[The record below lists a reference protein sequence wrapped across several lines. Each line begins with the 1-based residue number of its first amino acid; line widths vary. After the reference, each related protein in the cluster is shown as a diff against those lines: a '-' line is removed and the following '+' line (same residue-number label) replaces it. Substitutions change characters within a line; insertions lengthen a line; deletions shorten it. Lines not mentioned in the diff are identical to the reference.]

1 MQEKPQT
8 RIDNDAYRDAVSA
21 IVSRIQR
28 AHALSDSQLAKRVGC
43 SAGTIKNA
51 RTGATNIDAVTLA
64 NIERVFGPG
73 AIDPFL
79 ALGGVRALPLE
90 ATAQEL
96 HPTLAIVEAL
106 HRLIETQA
114 TDSDG
119 GSKITSR
126 ELLSIL
132 KELRDAR
139 SAFDALILIA
149 DPALGSEEASF
160 RHKGAK
166 RLAIVHTQ
174 GDAIANARIFGG
186 PDEKGE

>member
-1 MQEKPQT
+1 MPELP
-8 RIDNDAYRDAVSA
+8 RIDNGTYRDAVA
-21 IVSRIQR
+21 TIVTRLQR
-28 AHALSDSQLAKRVGC
+28 AHSLSDGQLAKRVGC

-51 RTGATNIDAVTLA
+51 RTRATNLDAATLA
-64 NIERVFGPG
+64 NIERAFGPG

-79 ALGGVRALPLE
+79 ALGGVRALPLAVE
-90 ATAQEL
+90 KLE
-96 HPTLAIVEAL
+96 HNPTLAIVEAL
-106 HRLIETQA
+106 HRLIETQ
-114 TDSDG
+114 TPESDG

-160 RHKGAK
+160 RHKAIK

-174 GDAIANARIFGG
+174 GDTIADARIHGA
-186 PDEKGE
+186 PDKPSK

>member
-1 MQEKPQT
+1 MPELSPVDSAT
-8 RIDNDAYRDAVSA
+8 YRDAVA
-21 IVSRIQR
+21 TIVSRIQR
-28 AHALSDSQLAKRVGC
+28 AHSLSDAQLAKRVGC

-51 RTGATNIDAVTLA
+51 RTGATNLDAVTLA
-64 NIERVFGPG
+64 NIERTFGPG

-79 ALGGVRALPLE
+79 ALGHVRALPLTIE
-90 ATAQEL
+90 KLEQ

-106 HRLIETQA
+106 HRLIETQ
-114 TDSDG
+114 TPGSDG
-119 GSKITSR
+119 GTKITSR

-149 DPALGSEEASF
+149 DPALGSEEVSF
-160 RHKGAK
+160 RDKAVK

-174 GDAIANARIFGG
+174 GDTIADARIVGG
-186 PDEKGE
+186 PERAGD